1 LTEEQRKLAAIVFT
15 DIVGYT
21 TLSQRNEMNAL
32 HLLWKHNEMLRS
44 SLGKYHGKE
53 VKTMGDA
60 FLLEFES
67 ALDAARWAIEIQ
79 KQLHERNLA
88 ASDSDRFNIRIGI
101 HEGDVIHTG
110 TDALGDA
117 VNIASRIEPLADPGG
132 ICISESVYLQ
142 VRNRVPHQLAKL
154 GEQKLKNVEV
164 PITLYRIVLP
174 WQESLTVRVDG
185 DSDQDRQRVAVL
197 PFANISAD
205 AADEYFADGMTEEL
219 ISTLS
224 RVNELSVISR
234 TSAMQYKAKS
244 KPIVE
249 IGRELKA
256 GTIVEG
262 SVRKAVNRVRITV
275 RMVDAKQDR
284 QLWAESYDR
293 EIQDIFAVHS
303 DIAQRIAEALR
314 VRLLPSEKEDIER
327 IATENTQAYT
337 LYLKGRYYWNERSK
351 EGNDKAAK
359 FFEEAVKLD
368 PKFALAYAGLADCYT
383 LYGDYGWASPEENYP
398 KAREYSMKAIEID
411 PDIAE
416 AHTSLAWVCTA
427 HDWKWEEAEKEFS
440 KAMQLKPSY
449 ATAHQWYALFLSFLD
464 RYGEAYEQVRRA
476 SELDPLSRVIGF
488 YLAYVLLMMGR
499 KEEATEQCKRVIEAN
514 PDYADAHRL
523 LGFMYYMDSRN
534 DEAIEEA
541 RRAVAISGGD
551 ALMKGELASVLG
563 FIGQRAEADRIL
575 GELKDLSET
584 TYVPSVEI
592 AQVLLSLGRRDE
604 AFEYLGKVDSDRSS
618 RALFFRTWPWYSE
631 FRKDTR
637 WLSVENRMGLSRS
650 AKPSAPI
657 TARREQPAALVFRG
671 ANAQTKVLF
680 DFLVDAFIEDYMT
693 KRLYIDQSGWRSLIQ
708 IADACKM
715 PQRELY
721 GRSGRYG
728 PTIEEL
734 ITRGLV
740 ELRTFTGHRGRGG
753 SAIKVR
759 IAYDR
764 EPTKRYVDRVALE
777 S

>member
-1 LTEEQRKLAAIVFT
+1 
-15 DIVGYT
+15 
-21 TLSQRNEMNAL
+21 
-32 HLLWKHNEMLRS
+32 MLRS
-44 SLGKYHGKE
+44 SLSKYHGKE

-67 ALDAARWAIEIQ
+67 ALDAIRWAIDIQ

-88 ASDSDRFNIRIGI
+88 ALESDRFNIRIGV
-101 HEGDVIHTG
+101 HEGDVIHAG
-110 TDALGDA
+110 TDVLGDA
-117 VNIASRIEPLADPGG
+117 VNIASRIEPLAEPGG

-142 VRNRVPHQLAKL
+142 VRNRVPHQLASL
-154 GEQKLKNVEV
+154 GEQRLKNVEI

-174 WQESLTVRVDG
+174 WQESLTVRTLG
-185 DSDQDRQRVAVL
+185 DSDLDSQRVAVL

-234 TSAMQYKAKS
+234 TSAMQYKSKS
-244 KPIVE
+244 KPVVE

-256 GTIVEG
+256 GTVVEG
-262 SVRKAVNRVRITV
+262 SVRKAGNRARITV

-284 QLWAESYDR
+284 QLWTESYDR

-303 DIAQRIAEALR
+303 DIAQRIAEALKI
-314 VRLLPSEKEDIER
+314 RLLPSEKKGIER
-327 IATENTQAYT
+327 IATENTEAYT

-351 EGNDKAAK
+351 EGNDKAAM

-368 PKFALAYAGLADCYT
+368 RKFALGYAGLADCYIN
-383 LYGDYGWASPEENYP
+383 YGDYGWASPEEKYP

-416 AHTSLAWVCTA
+416 AHTSLAWVYTA
-427 HDWKWEEAEKEFS
+427 HDWKWGEAEKEFS

-449 ATAHQWYALFLSFLD
+449 ATAHQWYALFLSFLG
-464 RYGEAYEQVRRA
+464 RYSEAYEQVKRA
-476 SELDPLSRVIGF
+476 GELDPLSRVIGF
-488 YLAYVLLMMGR
+488 YLAYVLLIMGR
-499 KEEATEQCKRVIEAN
+499 KEEATEQCRRVIEAN

-534 DEAIEEA
+534 DEAMEEA
-541 RRAVAISGGD
+541 RKAVAISGGD
-551 ALMKGELASVLG
+551 ALMKGELASMLG
-563 FIGQRAEADRIL
+563 LSGRRAEADRIL
-575 GELKDLSET
+575 GELKDLSGT
-584 TYVPSVEI
+584 AYVPSVEI
-592 AQVLLSLGRRDE
+592 AQVLLSLGRSDE
-604 AFEYLGKVDSDRSS
+604 AFEYLGKVDKDRSS
-618 RALFFRTWPWYSE
+618 RVLFFRTWPWYSE

-637 WLSVENRMGLSRS
+637 WLSVENRMGLSSR
-650 AKPSAPI
+650 AKPY
-657 TARREQPAALVFRG
+657 TQTTVRGEQPEALVFRG

-680 DFLVDAFIEDYMT
+680 DFLVDAFIEDYMR
-693 KRLYIDQSGWRSLIQ
+693 KRLYIEQSGWRSLNQ
-708 IADACKM
+708 IADACKV
-715 PQRELY
+715 PQRALY

-728 PTIEEL
+728 PTMKEL

-753 SAIKVR
+753 SATKVR